1 MFGWRRPRA
10 GARTDLSDDDGKGG
24 RHVDKTGY
32 TNCHDDGYKF
42 QVLTHVDTQ
51 KTTELLNSPFPKR
64 WRRDWAWARRRRRT
78 SFFVERFKILLCVFI
93 SLFLFFFLFTEFLKN
108 SVYNLNLERWRRK
121 EKKLELQLAGGI
133 VIVLVDFWLTMLT
146 ERGIKKRLDCWVRL
160 LSQHSFQLH
169 TYIKVYNS
177 TMNHLTNNSNNSSER
192 TNHLDG
198 FPFLVVAFSLGSPFN
213 LLRSF

>member
-1 MFGWRRPRA
+1 VFGWRRPRA

-93 SLFLFFFLFTEFLKN
+93 SLFLFFFCSRNFLRIQCITWTWKDEEGKKKN
-108 SVYNLNLERWRRK
+108 LSCNLL
-121 EKKLELQLAGGI
+121 GGSSS
-133 VIVLVDFWLTMLT
+133 FWLTF
-146 ERGIKKRLDCWVRL
+146 GWQCWPNEESR
-160 LSQHSFQLH
+160 
-169 TYIKVYNS
+169 K
-177 TMNHLTNNSNNSSER
+177 
-192 TNHLDG
+192 G
-198 FPFLVVAFSLGSPFN
+198 
-213 LLRSF
+213 